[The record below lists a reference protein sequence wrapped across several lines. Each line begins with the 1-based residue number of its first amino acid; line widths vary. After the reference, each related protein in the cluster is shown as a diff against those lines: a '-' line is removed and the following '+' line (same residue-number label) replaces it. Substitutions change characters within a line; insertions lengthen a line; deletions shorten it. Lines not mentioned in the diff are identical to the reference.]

1 MRKIYLFSVWLLCCL
16 NACIEDKGN
25 YNYVPLEEVA
35 ISGLDDSYRFV
46 LQKSQSITPKVITN
60 IDESNLTYCW
70 RIGPD
75 TLCKTKDFNYTFTR
89 IPVAV
94 SSNPLT
100 FEVRD
105 MTTDVRYSKVMQVS
119 VVSPFYS
126 GWLMLTAQRD
136 GKAALAFQSYE
147 DEQMLYQD
155 VYQEVNNEKLSGTPL
170 MVKQLRYQDG
180 ITVAYMDRVSV
191 VCKNGKSPE
200 LDGTSL
206 VRCKYYEDEFKN
218 ESLHIDNIT
227 SEYYRNEN
235 ALSVVSDGLVYGKVS
250 GSMGSPDDAYYQ
262 YPFEGDERGYKVAP
276 FLVKG
281 AYTSYYFALD
291 ELNHRFVYYA
301 ATTLSSRVSSVVWN
315 EEESVSGVDLYDV
328 QGEMIWMGAILYDD
342 DIYSIVL
349 DKGVYVLRRMAI
361 EWDGRAKLLA
371 CMELPAGVVCEGS
384 CFALHPTS
392 PYLFISNGNMLQAI
406 NLENL
411 SAGAGAVNEI
421 YRYEGEI
428 LAMHY
433 AFDNSSKLDEFGI
446 AIQTG
451 ENESALL
458 IINPT
463 LSSKGEIITRY
474 DHVEGK
480 VVSLYRK
487 FM

>member
-1 MRKIYLFSVWLLCCL
+1 
-16 NACIEDKGN
+16 
-25 YNYVPLEEVA
+25 
-35 ISGLDDSYRFV
+35 
-46 LQKSQSITPKVITN
+46 
-60 IDESNLTYCW
+60 
-70 RIGPD
+70 
-75 TLCKTKDFNYTFTR
+75 
-89 IPVAV
+89 
-94 SSNPLT
+94 
-100 FEVRD
+100 
-105 MTTDVRYSKVMQVS
+105 
-119 VVSPFYS
+119 
-126 GWLMLTAQRD
+126 MLTAQRD

-180 ITVAYMDRVSV
+180 ITGAYMDRVSV

>member
-180 ITVAYMDRVSV
+180 ITGAYMDRVSV

-281 AYTSYYFALD
+281 AYTSYYFALV
-291 ELNHRFVYYA
+291 ELNLRFVYYA

>member
-1 MRKIYLFSVWLLCCL
+1 M
-16 NACIEDKGN
+16 
-25 YNYVPLEEVA
+25 
-35 ISGLDDSYRFV
+35 
-46 LQKSQSITPKVITN
+46 
-60 IDESNLTYCW
+60 
-70 RIGPD
+70 
-75 TLCKTKDFNYTFTR
+75 
-89 IPVAV
+89 
-94 SSNPLT
+94 
-100 FEVRD
+100 
-105 MTTDVRYSKVMQVS
+105 
-119 VVSPFYS
+119 
-126 GWLMLTAQRD
+126 
-136 GKAALAFQSYE
+136 
-147 DEQMLYQD
+147 
-155 VYQEVNNEKLSGTPL
+155 
-170 MVKQLRYQDG
+170 
-180 ITVAYMDRVSV
+180 
-191 VCKNGKSPE
+191 
-200 LDGTSL
+200 
-206 VRCKYYEDEFKN
+206 RCKYYEDEFKN

>member
-1 MRKIYLFSVWLLCCL
+1 M
-16 NACIEDKGN
+16 
-25 YNYVPLEEVA
+25 A

-180 ITVAYMDRVSV
+180 ITGAYMDRVSV

>member
-119 VVSPFYS
+119 VVSPFYT

-136 GKAALAFQSYE
+136 GMAALAFQSYE

-155 VYQEVNNEKLSGTPL
+155 VYQDVNNEKLSGTPL
-170 MVKQLRYQDG
+170 MVKQLKYQDG
-180 ITVAYMDRVSV
+180 ITGAYMDRVSV

-227 SEYYRNEN
+227 SEYYRNEK
-235 ALSVVSDGLVYGKVS
+235 ALSVVSDGLVYGKVL

-262 YPFEGDERGYKVAP
+262 YPFEGDEQGYKIAP

-291 ELNHRFVYYA
+291 ELNHRFVYYT

-328 QGEMIWMGAILYDD
+328 QGKLIWMGAILYND

-361 EWDGRAKLLA
+361 EWDGRATLLA
-371 CMELPAGVVCEGS
+371 CMELPAGVVGEGS

-392 PYLFISNGNMLQAI
+392 PYLFISNGDMLQAI

-411 SAGAGAVNEI
+411 SAGADAVNEI
-421 YRYEGEI
+421 CRYEGDI

-474 DHVEGK
+474 GHVEGK

>member
-1 MRKIYLFSVWLLCCL
+1 MRKIYLFSAWLLCCL
-16 NACIEDKGN
+16 NACTDDKRN
-25 YNYVPLEEVA
+25 YSYVPLEEVA

-180 ITVAYMDRVSV
+180 ITGAYMDRVSV

-342 DIYSIVL
+342 GIYSIVL

-371 CMELPAGVVCEGS
+371 CMELPGGVVCEGS

-411 SAGAGAVNEI
+411 SAGAGEVNEI